1 VARQS
6 ADQVSYFGNPG
17 CTIGPMSARLEA
29 LLRGENVL
37 PEATIRAAAA
47 RQCVYGG
54 GLDTALLE
62 LGALTEA
69 QVWARLAAL
78 TGLPVPAPH
87 LADGT
92 STPEVP
98 PLPAASTG
106 SMRFVPVGAREQ
118 RLNLLCAEPV
128 EAERIK
134 ELAAE
139 HGFDAKLYVV
149 PELRLM
155 ALRQRIYGEPL
166 PPRYAPLLARALG
179 AERARKNFL
188 HPRRKKTA
196 ASPPLASALPTIPM
210 PGSGPQPAPPEG
222 VPEPSTPLGQVI
234 DQSAPLLDESM
245 METEMEVGDP
255 DDLTGAGSVR
265 VATQLEVLASYP
277 ADPSDGVPQVE
288 PQDMT
293 PGELIAYAA
302 AVALCRRARDPADKG
317 RSLALRV
324 LRQRMGHPVAQAF
337 VAELRAAAAT
347 ELDAAQAI
355 DSLAEMRDEASIPVF
370 IARLTAG
377 TATARAARRALLK
390 LTALDFEF
398 DDQWAAWWEA
408 NSRRPRIAW
417 LLDAL
422 GGKDLATR
430 VVAFEELRMLS
441 EGTFGYAPEL
451 PRRKREA
458 ARRRWAAWWQ
468 AKAPTAALATDA

>member
-1 VARQS
+1 
-6 ADQVSYFGNPG
+6 
-17 CTIGPMSARLEA
+17 MSARLEA
-29 LLRGENVL
+29 LLRGEKVL
-37 PEATIRAAAA
+37 PEATIQAATA

-54 GLDTALLE
+54 ALDTALLE
-62 LGALTEA
+62 LDALTEA
-69 QVWARLAAL
+69 QVWARLAAV

-92 STPEVP
+92 SVPESP
-98 PLPAASTG
+98 PLSAESTG
-106 SMRFVPVGAREQ
+106 KMRFVPVGARAQ

-134 ELAAE
+134 GVAAE
-139 HGFDAKLYVV
+139 HGFDAKLFVV
-149 PELRLM
+149 PELRLL

-166 PPRYAPLLARALG
+166 PQRYAPLLARAMG
-179 AERARKNFL
+179 VERARKNFL

-196 ASPPLASALPTIPM
+196 ALPVLASALPTVPM
-210 PGSGPQPAPPEG
+210 VGSGPQLAPPEG
-222 VPEPSTPLGQVI
+222 VPEPPTPLGQVI

-245 METEMEVGDP
+245 MELEMEVGDP
-255 DDLTGAGSVR
+255 DDLTGASSVR

-277 ADPSDGVPQVE
+277 AEPSDGVPQVE

-293 PGELIAYAA
+293 PAELMAYAA

-317 RSLALRV
+317 RPMALRV
-324 LRQRMGHPVAQAF
+324 LRQRMGHPIAQAF
-337 VAELRAAAAT
+337 VAELRAAAAAETPDT
-347 ELDAAQAI
+347 EQTTQAI
-355 DSLAEMRDEASIPVF
+355 DSLGEMRDEASMPVF
-370 IARLTAG
+370 ITRLSGDA
-377 TATARAARRALLK
+377 AAARAARRALLK
-390 LTALDFEF
+390 LTAQDFEF

-408 NSRRPRIAW
+408 NGRLPRAVW
-417 LLDAL
+417 LLNAL

-441 EGTFGYAPEL
+441 EDTFGYAPEL

-468 AKAPTAALATDA
+468 TKAPPATLATEA

>member
-1 VARQS
+1 
-6 ADQVSYFGNPG
+6 
-17 CTIGPMSARLEA
+17 MSARLEA
-29 LLRGENVL
+29 LLRGENVV

-47 RQCVYGG
+47 RQWVYGG

-69 QVWARLAAL
+69 QVWARLSAV

-92 STPEVP
+92 SPADAMTLP
-98 PLPAASTG
+98 PLPAELTG
-106 SMRFVPVGAREQ
+106 TMRFVPVGAREQ

-128 EAERIK
+128 EADRIK
-134 ELAAE
+134 DLAAE
-139 HGFDAKLYVV
+139 HGFEAKLYVV

-166 PPRYAPLLARALG
+166 PQRYAPLLATAMG

-196 ASPPLASALPTIPM
+196 AMPPLASALPTVPM
-210 PGSGPQPAPPEG
+210 AGSGPVPAPPDA
-222 VPEPSTPLGQVI
+222 VPEPPTPLAQVI

-245 METEMEVGDP
+245 VEMEMEVGDP

-265 VATQLEVLASYP
+265 IATQMELLASYP
-277 ADPSDGVPQVE
+277 AVSSDGVPQVE

-293 PGELIAYAA
+293 QAELIAYSA

-317 RSLALRV
+317 RPLALRV

-337 VAELRAAAAT
+337 VAELRREAAT
-347 ELDAAQAI
+347 DTPGAAQAL
-355 DSLAEMRDEASIPVF
+355 DGLGEMRDELSIPIF
-370 IARLTAG
+370 IARLTGEA
-377 TATARAARRALLK
+377 AAARAARGALLK
-390 LTALDFEF
+390 LTALHFEF

-408 NSRRPRIAW
+408 NAGRPRAAW

-441 EGTFGYAPEL
+441 EETFGYAPEL

-468 AKAPTAALATDA
+468 AKAPPTALATEA